1 MLRAW
6 PSLIPSFILRIEV
19 EALGFGDPAEA
30 FHEMLMAELG
40 GERFHFVAEL
50 GVEKAAALIFS
61 NPAHRMILAHR
72 LATTGLEVIADRD
85 VAGFVDSQQY
95 LHAGQPGDRFVVVR
109 PVGGV
114 VKLRAIA
121 FH

>member
-1 MLRAW
+1 MLVAE
-6 PSLIPSFILRIEV
+6 FGV
-19 EALGFGDPAEA
+19 EGFY
-30 FHEMLMAELG
+30 L
-40 GERFHFVAEL
+40 VAEL
-50 GVEKAAALIFS
+50 GVEKTATLEFP

-72 LATTGLEVIADRD
+72 LATTGLEVIADRV

-95 LHAGQPGDRFVVVR
+95 LHAGQAGDGFVVVG